1 MKSISSYLSE
11 NWKSLSE
18 ADRKP
23 FEQSASKDRE
33 RYEQECLVRDE
44 EIAKMQ
50 EEKRLAN
57 KLIDVDSSE
66 DLYTR
71 RGDLKVID

>member
-1 MKSISSYLSE
+1 M
-11 NWKSLSE
+11 
-18 ADRKP
+18 KP
-23 FEQSASKDRE
+23 FEQSALIDRE

-44 EIAKMQ
+44 EIAKIQ

-71 RGDLKVID
+71 RGDLKVINK